1 VKTYADMTV
10 VIARGKASI
19 RHCKVLINKLM
30 KSFIKR
36 CMTDFDKGKLSAKFD
51 KLFWMLRY
59 FYFMMTSL
67 LIIKFHNLFLMSI
80 RVLDKV

>member
-36 CMTDFDKGKLSAKFD
+36 CMTDFDKRKAVGKIQQAFQGAPI
-51 KLFWMLRY
+51 FFILR
-59 FYFMMTSL
+59 
-67 LIIKFHNLFLMSI
+67 
-80 RVLDKV
+80 